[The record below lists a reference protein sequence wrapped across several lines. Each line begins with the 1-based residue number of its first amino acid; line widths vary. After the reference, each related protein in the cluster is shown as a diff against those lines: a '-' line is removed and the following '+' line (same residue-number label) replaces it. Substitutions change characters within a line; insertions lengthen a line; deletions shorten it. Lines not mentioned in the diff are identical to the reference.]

1 MGPGV
6 VPNFVPFRQSPSR
19 NFGMRNDVG
28 NLHIHQERY
37 FDVAL
42 LQNVKQPGGVTD
54 TWPIVESHSNVWAVD
69 VTGAISARCERAWS

>member
-28 NLHIHQERY
+28 TYHEERH

-42 LQNVKQPGGVTD
+42 LQNVKQPGGVAD
-54 TWPIVESHSNVWAVD
+54 TWFRKIGRKFGRFVAVMVLID
-69 VTGAISARCERAWS
+69 VNLRIL